1 MKGCIFCR
9 IVNREL
15 PAEILYEDDEIAA
28 LRDVNPQAPVHV
40 LVIPKKHLA
49 TVEDADPQ
57 IAGKLIA
64 RAAELAKSLGVSEK
78 GYRLVI
84 NCREHAGQSVNHLH
98 VHIMGGRWF
107 SWPPG

>member
-9 IVNREL
+9 IINREL
-15 PAEILYEDDEIAA
+15 PAEIIYEDDEIVA

-40 LVIPKKHLA
+40 LVIPKQHLA

-64 RAAELAKSLGVSEK
+64 KAAELAKSLGVSEK

-84 NCREHAGQSVNHLH
+84 NCREHAGQSVDHLH

>member
-1 MKGCIFCR
+1 MKACIFCR

-15 PAEILYEDDEIAA
+15 PAEILYEDNEIAA

-40 LVIPKKHLA
+40 LVIPKEHLP
-49 TVEDADPQ
+49 TVEDANSE

-64 RAAELAKSLGVSEK
+64 KAAELAKTLGVSEK

>member
-1 MKGCIFCR
+1 MKGCVFCR

-49 TVEDADPQ
+49 TVEDADSG

-64 RAAELAKSLGVSEK
+64 KATELAKTLGISEK